1 MYIQPA
7 GIDKKNALNLRQ
19 FSPAE
24 YFQYFDKTMLIKI
37 DKTIL
42 ITNIAHIAMDHS
54 HSSVKKLC
62 CARV

>member
-7 GIDKKNALNLRQ
+7 GIDKKMYLRQ